1 MGVVAL
7 TAAMAVPV
15 VAVVGGP
22 GTAAAATTN
31 GRDLQSVSCTSTTFC
46 MAVGSGGT
54 GDSATLTESWNGS
67 AWSVVPSPSPG
78 FPSRLNSVSCV
89 SSTDCVA
96 VGIYVDSAAV
106 PEGLAE
112 TWNGTNWSLV
122 STPNLN
128 DAVNLASVSC
138 VTSSPI
144 SCVAVGAVGDDT
156 PSFPAQTLAESWNG
170 STWSVLS
177 TSTSP
182 NQNNL
187 FQSVSCTSATFC
199 MAVGESVQI
208 EYIVESGKYVPVF
221 GSGQALVE
229 SWDGTNWSIDSTSNE
244 NASDSPESVSCTGPT
259 SCVVVG
265 TSFDS
270 WNGTSWTVTNLGTYP
285 AVGFLASV
293 SCVSATDCMAVGSTL
308 NPSPGVQEQTLAMS
322 WNGTALSSVPSANPS
337 GVLDEFGGV
346 SCVSAAFCAAVG
358 ETGSTATNT
367 QPLFEMWNGS
377 TWSTALVANT
387 AVILPASGT
396 ALSGT
401 SAILDATASASA
413 GIASVRF
420 VLTGGSYNKSVI
432 GTATPTLYGYIF
444 VWNTTGVPGG
454 TYTLQSL
461 VTDND
466 GNTAYSTG
474 TTTTVDNTPPTTA
487 VLIPSNRAALS
498 GTGAVLDATASASYG
513 VRITKVQFVFTGGS
527 YNKSVIG
534 TATPTIYGWIFVW
547 NTKQVHNGK
556 YTLQSLATDAAGNT
570 AYSLRI
576 TVKVIN

>member
-22 GTAAAATTN
+22 GMAAAATTN

-78 FPSRLNSVSCV
+78 FPSRLNSVSCL

-96 VGIYVDSAAV
+96 VGIYVNSAAV

-112 TWNGTNWSLV
+112 TWSGTNWSLV

-128 DAVNLASVSC
+128 GAVNLSSVSC

-182 NQNNL
+182 NQNNML
-187 FQSVSCTSATFC
+187 RSVSCTSTTFC

-208 EYIVESGKYVPVF
+208 EYIVEGGQDIPVF

-229 SWDGTNWSIDSTSNE
+229 SWDGTNWSIDSTANE

-265 TSFDS
+265 TSFNS
-270 WNGTSWTVTNLGTYP
+270 WNGTSWTVKSLGTYP
-285 AVGFLASV
+285 AVGSLAGA
-293 SCVSATDCMAVGSTL
+293 SCVSATDCMAVGLTL

-322 WNGTALSSVPSANPS
+322 WNGTALSVVPSANPS
-337 GVLDEFGGV
+337 GVVDEFGGV
-346 SCVSAAFCAAVG
+346 ACISATFCVAVG
-358 ETGSTATNT
+358 ETGPTTTNT
-367 QPLFEMWNGS
+367 EPLFETWNGT
-377 TWSTALVANT
+377 TWSTAPVANT
-387 AVILPASGT
+387 AVILPSSGT

-401 SAILDATASASA
+401 SAVLDATASASA
-413 GIASVRF
+413 GVASVRF
-420 VLTGGSYNKSVI
+420 VLTGGSYSQTVI

-454 TYTLQSL
+454 TYALQSL
-461 VTDND
+461 VTDDD
-466 GNTAYSTG
+466 GNTAYSPGITI
-474 TTTTVDNTPPTTA
+474 TVDNTPPATA
-487 VLIPSNRAALS
+487 VLIPSNGAALS
-498 GTGAVLDATASASYG
+498 GTGAVLDASASNATSVKFLLFGGIYG
-513 VRITKVQFVFTGGS
+513 YAAPVICTTTPTYYGWLCSWNTTTVPDGSYALVSEAFGPGGS
-527 YNKSVIG
+527 
-534 TATPTIYGWIFVW
+534 
-547 NTKQVHNGK
+547 
-556 YTLQSLATDAAGNT
+556 
-570 AYSLRI
+570 AYSSAGVSI
-576 TVKVIN
+576 TVDN